1 MDVIHSKLD
10 RNIKDTFQIL
20 ITKKQQYN
28 RVLLFISYQVAVSMS
43 LVFWTLF
50 NFAKLIITYPK

>member
-1 MDVIHSKLD
+1 MDYI
-10 RNIKDTFQIL
+10 NIKDTFQIL